1 MPAGRPP
8 KYKTPEEMQRIIDLY
23 FLACKVRMTGNTDLL
38 EDLPE
43 DDLLIVNDVEGSMPT
58 VSGLSFALGMSRQA
72 LIDYEKKSE
81 FLDTIKGGK
90 QRIEM
95 FLEERLY
102 HTGCTGTIFN
112 LKNNYGWKDKQDIE
126 MSGELNHKDMTDEQ
140 LESALDEALKERGY
154 VKKEG

>member
-43 DDLLIVNDVEGSMPT
+43 DDLLIVNDIEGSMPT
-58 VSGLSFALGMSRQA
+58 VSGLSYTLGLTRQG
-72 LIDYEKKSE
+72 LIEYNGKHE
-81 FLDTIKGGK
+81 FSDTVKDAK

-140 LESALDEALKERGY
+140 LKEEAERLISDMGY

>member
-23 FLACKVRMTGNTDLL
+23 FLACKATMTGDTDLL

-43 DDLLIVNDVEGSMPT
+43 EDLLIVNDVEGSMPT
-58 VSGLSFALGMSRQA
+58 VTGLSYTLGMSRQA

-81 FLDTIKGGK
+81 FLDTIKAGK

-102 HTGCTGTIFN
+102 HTACTGTIFN
-112 LKNNYGWKDKQDIE
+112 LKNNYGWKDKQEIDMNADVKYHE
-126 MSGELNHKDMTDEQ
+126 MTEEELKAENAKLMKELGYGE
-140 LESALDEALKERGY
+140 
-154 VKKEG
+154 EG